1 MEFEENRPI
10 YLQIADYMFE
20 KIISGEWESDER
32 VPSIRELAMDME
44 VNPNTV
50 VRTFAHL
57 QELGIIYNKR
67 GIGYF
72 TASDGPEKVLKERR
86 SFFFQEE
93 LPRLFHLMDTLGI
106 DIGELAGRYETF
118 KKEHGKK

>member
-20 KIISGEWESDER
+20 NIVSGAWEADER

-57 QELGIIYNKR
+57 QDLGIIYNKR

-72 TASDGPEKVLKERR
+72 VASDGPDKVLQERKTL
-86 SFFFQEE
+86 FFQEE
-93 LPRLFHLMDTLGI
+93 LPRLFRMMETLGI
-106 DIGELAGRYETF
+106 EIGEITGRYETF
-118 KKEHGKK
+118 NKER